1 MIMQKNIEVTG
12 HIIAAEVGLV
22 LVDLSLELVALDQG
36 AAAILNYSS
45 RPGLKRDPGSVVPK
59 EVLDVLR
66 SRQPTDL
73 SSVRAYFRMGVCEYT
88 CRAYLVES
96 YDVSIE
102 PLVALH
108 LEKVATATDAI
119 HEIGV
124 KYNLTEREQE
134 ALRGISM
141 GLTSKEVAER
151 MNISPNTVKAFLRL
165 IMIKMGVSTRGGIVA
180 NILNRASLEGHPLR
194 PELGGSQSGNAERTK
209 ATSWLPSRQRVS

>member
-1 MIMQKNIEVTG
+1 M
-12 HIIAAEVGLV
+12 AEVGLV
-22 LVDLSLELVALDQG
+22 LMDLSLELVALDQG

-45 RPGLKRDPGSVVPK
+45 RPALKRDAASLIPR
-59 EVLDVLR
+59 EVLDAVR
-66 SRQPTDL
+66 SHKPTDL
-73 SSVRAYFRMGVCEYT
+73 SSVRAYFRQGISEYT

-96 YDVSIE
+96 YDPSISA

-108 LEKVATATDAI
+108 LEKVSSATDAV

-124 KYNLTEREQE
+124 KYNLTDREQE

-180 NILNRASLEGHPLR
+180 NILNRASIEAHVGVR
-194 PELGGSQSGNAERTK
+194 PEQEEPQPANGERTK
-209 ATSWLPSRQRVS
+209 TANWMPSRQRVS